1 MKTHDPETNYMS
13 EQLVVLEDC
22 GNYACITLN
31 RPAKQNAL
39 NRAAQVQLQDI
50 LKQCVGRYAAVIL
63 TGAGS
68 SFCAGVDAD
77 EARDGSASAPEYSRQ
92 GHMWSETIEMIR
104 KHPSVFVA
112 AVNGDALSDGVSV
125 INVCD
130 LAIANEAAEIGLPE
144 ITRASYPTIAGPST
158 QLRILRKHASWMILT
173 GKRIDGRTAA
183 RWGLVNVAVP
193 AARLMEEARAVA
205 ENIAKLNPV
214 TVDWSKKAIDDIPA
228 HVADWTTAL
237 EYGRVITAAIQNQI
251 GKENFMP
258 KKF

>member
-77 EARDGSASAPEYSRQ
+77 EARDWKE
-92 GHMWSETIEMIR
+92 
-104 KHPSVFVA
+104 
-112 AVNGDALSDGVSV
+112 SDGP
-125 INVCD
+125 
-130 LAIANEAAEIGLPE
+130 AHGG
-144 ITRASYPTIAGPST
+144 ASPHMLVAFP
-158 QLRILRKHASWMILT
+158 QSWMT
-173 GKRIDGRTAA
+173 RRSAG
-183 RWGLVNVAVP
+183 VN
-193 AARLMEEARAVA
+193 
-205 ENIAKLNPV
+205 
-214 TVDWSKKAIDDIPA
+214 
-228 HVADWTTAL
+228 
-237 EYGRVITAAIQNQI
+237 
-251 GKENFMP
+251 
-258 KKF
+258 